1 MQRSQSIRRKLFC
14 FKTHFGIVR
23 CTILHVQIIHVSS
36 RWTLWVGF
44 VQRMLDSHQ
53 YFWDC
58 SGGLPLAVP
67 STVVFIQNVE
77 TDLAVCPNVHVPED
91 GNKSNVGCFLWVIF
105 GETNLNFVQ
114 SSKVGRP
121 FFAWH
126 TALPQEQIGRT
137 VVVFGSTGVEAVGVV
152 FAWAKGVVGGLRG
165 RVLKG

>member
-1 MQRSQSIRRKLFC
+1 
-14 FKTHFGIVR
+14 
-23 CTILHVQIIHVSS
+23 
-36 RWTLWVGF
+36 
-44 VQRMLDSHQ
+44 MLDSHQ

-77 TDLAVCPNVHVPED
+77 TDLAVCPNVHVPKD